1 LESSAQKPLALVTG
15 GATGIGAACC
25 RELARAGYRV
35 AIHYNKSEVAAAD
48 LARELGDAILVR
60 ADLTSPT
67 GVDEIYERMKREGA
81 LEVLVNN
88 AGVSYSRP
96 LAMTSL
102 EEYHKVVAINLTA
115 VWHLTKRLSLLMVRR
130 KKGRIVNI
138 SSVVGS
144 TGNAMQS
151 VYALTKAGVDN
162 FTRTAARELAPY
174 GVLVNAV
181 CPGLIDTRLAD
192 EVPEDVQKAILEM
205 VPLARKGTPEEVA
218 RLVRFLVTEGTY
230 CTGSLFQVN
239 GGLYCG

>member
-1 LESSAQKPLALVTG
+1 MDAPSVKPLALVTG
-15 GATGIGAACC
+15 GGTGIGAACC
-25 RELARAGYRV
+25 RELARAGFRV

-48 LARELGDAILVR
+48 LARELGDALLLR
-60 ADLTSPT
+60 ADLTTSV
-67 GVDEIYERMKREGA
+67 GVNDVYERMKGEGN

-88 AGVSYSRP
+88 AGVGHSRP

-102 EEYHKVVAINLTA
+102 EDYHRVVALNLTA

-151 VYALTKAGVDN
+151 VYALTKAAVDN

-174 GVLVNAV
+174 GILVNAV
-181 CPGLIDTRLAD
+181 CPGLIDTRLLD
-192 EVPEDVQKAILEM
+192 EISEETQKAILAM
-205 VPLARKGTPEEVA
+205 VPLGRKGTPEEVA
-218 RLVRFLVTEGTY
+218 RLVRFLATEGTY
-230 CTGSLFQVN
+230 STGSLFQVN